1 VHGVFVFV
9 FAVHIFLVIAL
20 LYWFQRYFRGCN

>member
-1 VHGVFVFV
+1 VHVVFV

-20 LYWFQRYFRGCN
+20 LYWFQRHFRDCN